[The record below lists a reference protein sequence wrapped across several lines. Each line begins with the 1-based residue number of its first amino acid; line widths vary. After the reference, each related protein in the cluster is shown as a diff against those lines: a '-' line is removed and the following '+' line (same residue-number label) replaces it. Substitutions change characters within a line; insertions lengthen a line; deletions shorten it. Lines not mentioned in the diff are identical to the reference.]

1 MTKPLGYFASA
12 IATHPDAAILERI
25 TEQFGSMLE
34 DLTRDDKAAI
44 LICLVEAA
52 VPTDQV
58 MIMDNFFS
66 NQRGGEL
73 WKLAKELS
81 PSNQLA
87 LSVALLEQLT
97 YGGQQ

>member
-1 MTKPLGYFASA
+1 MKPLGHYANARSE
-12 IATHPDAAILERI
+12 HSDAAILEHI
-25 TEQFGSMLE
+25 TEQFGSMLQ
-34 DLTRDDKAAI
+34 DLTRDDKAAV

-66 NQRGGEL
+66 NQRGGQL
-73 WKLAKELS
+73 WQLAQQLS

-87 LSVALLEQLT
+87 LSAALLEYLSH
-97 YGGQQ
+97 GGKN